1 MRRGTRIAD
10 GRKVAMDSGSP
21 SPDVRFLSSERK
33 QAGFAYLA
41 ALVMIAV
48 VVIGSAAVLESV
60 TATVRRDREN
70 EMIWR
75 GNQYARAIRMY
86 YRKVGR
92 YPTSVDDLMQGVPG
106 LRFLRQEYKDPMNKE
121 DGAWRFIYLN
131 QAGQIVGSSRYAS
144 LQQMAVMD
152 ALGLQPGQIPQSVPG
167 QPGVSVA
174 SMASG
179 GSGSGL
185 PAMGG
190 LMGGLTPALPYR
202 VISSDN
208 PEEAQQQYMESPEG
222 QAQLE
227 AQQSA
232 QASGQ
237 TSGDNSQSALLAQ
250 LQSQYPNITPD
261 QVQAF
266 LTQQGATPDQI
277 QAALSAFSQAQ
288 AQNQNQ
294 SQQQNQEQSAF
305 NNSNQNQSAFNNSGQ
320 SQSAFGN
327 SGQGSAFSNGSSSF
341 GSSAFGSSNFNS
353 GALQSQGQN
362 GQNGPLGSNPF
373 GQTQSLVA
381 AANSGILQQKPTGPV
396 DGPVIGGF
404 LTGVGSK
411 VDRKS
416 VIWYHGAKKY
426 EDWEF
431 IWNPLEDQAAALQQQ
446 INQTQ
451 STGAQGGL
459 PVANPFGGS
468 TGPSSNPSPQ
478 PAPPNQS
485 QPQQ

>member
-1 MRRGTRIAD
+1 MRSSTRIS
-10 GRKVAMDSGSP
+10 GRNACAARSVALASHSNSKSCD
-21 SPDVRFLSSERK
+21 RR
-33 QAGFAYLA
+33 QAGFAYLM
-41 ALVMIAV
+41 ALVLVAV

-60 TATVRRDREN
+60 TATERRDRER

-75 GNQYARAIRMY
+75 GDQYARGIRMY

-92 YPTSVDDLMQGVPG
+92 YPTSVDDLMEGVPG
-106 LRFLRQEYKDPMNKE
+106 VRFLRQEYKDPMNKE
-121 DGAWRFIYLN
+121 DGSWRFIYLN

-152 ALGLQPGQIPQSVPG
+152 ALGLQPGQIPANTPG

-174 SMASG
+174 SMGS
-179 GSGSGL
+179 SGSGL

-202 VISSDN
+202 VISADN
-208 PEEAQQQYMESPEG
+208 AEEAQQEYMSSPEA
-222 QAQLE
+222 QAQLQ
-227 AQQSA
+227 AQQNAQTNGQSA
-232 QASGQ
+232 
-237 TSGDNSQSALLAQ
+237 TDNSQSALLAQ

-261 QVQAF
+261 QVQSLLA
-266 LTQQGATPDQI
+266 QQGATPDQI
-277 QAALSAFSQAQ
+277 QAALSALNQ

-294 SQQQNQEQSAF
+294 NQSQSQSQDQSAF
-305 NNSNQNQSAFNNSGQ
+305 SNSGQNQSAFNNSAQ

-327 SGQGSAFSNGSSSF
+327 SGQSGAFSSGSSSS
-341 GSSAFGSSNFNS
+341 GSSIF
-353 GALQSQGQN
+353 QQQGGN

-396 DGPVIGGF
+396 DAPLIGGF

-416 VIWYHGAKKY
+416 VVWYHGAKRYK
-426 EDWEF
+426 DWEF

-446 INQTQ
+446 MNQAQAAPT
-451 STGAQGGL
+451 QGGL

-468 TGPSSNPSPQ
+468 TGPGSNTGPNPSPQ

>member
-1 MRRGTRIAD
+1 MFGANESAGQSAAPEPRSDLHSRD
-10 GRKVAMDSGSP
+10 G
-21 SPDVRFLSSERK
+21 E
-33 QAGFAYLA
+33 QAGFAYLM
-41 ALVMIAV
+41 ALVLVAV
-48 VVIGSAAVLESV
+48 VVIGSAVVLESV
-60 TATVRRDREN
+60 TATQRRDRER

-75 GNQYARAIRMY
+75 GNQYDRAIRMY

-92 YPTSVDDLMQGVPG
+92 YPTSVDDLMEGVPG
-106 LRFLRQEYKDPMNKE
+106 VRFLRQEYKDPMNKD
-121 DGAWRFIYLN
+121 DGTWRFIYLN

-152 ALGLQPGQIPQSVPG
+152 ALGLQPGQIPANAPG

-174 SMASG
+174 SMGS
-179 GSGSGL
+179 SGSGL

-202 VISSDN
+202 VISADN
-208 PEEAQQQYMESPEG
+208 PAEAEQAYMSSPEAQEQL
-222 QAQLE
+222 QAQ
-227 AQQSA
+227 QNA
-232 QASGQ
+232 QASGS
-237 TSGDNSQSALLAQ
+237 TTGDNSSALAQ

-261 QVQAF
+261 QIQS
-266 LTQQGATPDQI
+266 LISQQGITPDQIQSYLAQQGMTPDQI
-277 QAALSAFSQAQ
+277 QAALSAL
-288 AQNQNQ
+288 NQNQ
-294 SQQQNQEQSAF
+294 SQAQ
-305 NNSNQNQSAFNNSGQ
+305 GQ

-327 SGQGSAFSNGSSSF
+327 SGQNSAFSNGSSSF
-341 GSSAFGSSNFNS
+341 GSSIFQQQ
-353 GALQSQGQN
+353 GAN
-362 GQNGPLGSNPF
+362 GQNGALGSNPL
-373 GQTQSLVA
+373 GQTQSLLA

-416 VIWYHGAKKY
+416 VVWYHGAKKY
-426 EDWEF
+426 KDWEF

-446 INQTQ
+446 MNQAQ
-451 STGAQGGL
+451 GTGLQGQGGL

-468 TGPSSNPSPQ
+468 TGPNSNPGPNPSPQ
-478 PAPPNQS
+478 PGPPNPS